1 MKKLGKFLADF
12 LETKVSLGIWTV
24 GFLALVTVRYFIEQF
39 MARTSGSLTTGQSI
53 VEYIHNLYFFL
64 LTILLLWL
72 LVSVILK
79 INPKRLAILFLWSAV
94 LMIAPPIIDMLKTGG
109 QIYWSF
115 YVIGGVADL
124 AQQFVTIFGHFPSG
138 IVYFGT
144 RITFISAIIM
154 IAGFVFIRTRH
165 ILKTAATALFT
176 YVILF
181 FMGSFPSLFSLA
193 HLSLFGGKNLADI
206 KPFNVIQFFGGP
218 QNAFGASAPG
228 ISYSFPYNLDFIYF
242 PFLVLLLTVIF
253 FAIDRK
259 KFWAVLKNFRY
270 PQIVYHTGLFIIG
283 IGLGYLIYPQNFNF
297 TVLSFLA
304 AFTLSISIWLAW
316 MASVVVNDINDLE
329 IDKISNPARPLPRG
343 IFSEK
348 EYWQFGLVCL
358 LLSFLGTLS
367 VGTNWLL
374 LILIYQIIA
383 WFYSAR
389 PFRLKKFPGVASAVS
404 ALASLM
410 IFFMGFTLISGDQL
424 IQHLSWR
431 IILLLFLA
439 YTLAI
444 PIKDFKDIA
453 GDGKEKIWTIP
464 VLFGDSTGRL
474 IVSIGIFI
482 AYMLSVFLLRE
493 LRLFFWALIFSIITF
508 VILNYGKIKP
518 RNLPGVILSVVG
530 IYGLI
535 LVLIMFV

>member
-1 MKKLGKFLADF
+1 MNKMGKFLADF

-39 MARTSGSLTTGQSI
+39 MARTSGSLTTSQSI

-64 LTILLLWL
+64 LAILLIWL
-72 LVSVILK
+72 LVSFIMNL
-79 INPKRLAILFLWSAV
+79 NPKRMAILFLWSSV
-94 LMIAPPIIDMLKTGG
+94 LMVVPPIIDMLKTGG

-124 AQQFVTIFGHFPSG
+124 VKQFTTIFGHFPSG

-144 RITFISAIIM
+144 RITFISAIIL
-154 IAGFVFIRTRH
+154 ISSFVFIRTRN
-165 ILKTAATALFT
+165 ILKAAVTALFT

-193 HLSLFGGKNLADI
+193 YLSLFGGRNLSDI
-206 KPFNVIQFFGGP
+206 KPFNVVQFFGGP
-218 QNAFGASAPG
+218 QNVFGAAAPG
-228 ISYSFPYNLDFIYF
+228 IGYSFPYNLDFIYF
-242 PFLVLLLTVIF
+242 PFLVLVLAVFF
-253 FAIDRK
+253 FAADRK
-259 KFWAVLKNFRY
+259 KFRAVLKNFRY
-270 PQIVYHTGLFIIG
+270 PQIIYHTGLFIVG
-283 IGLGYLIYPQNFNF
+283 MGLGCLIYPQNFNF
-297 TVLSFLA
+297 TILSFFA
-304 AFTLSISIWLAW
+304 ALTLVISIWLAW
-316 MASVVVNDINDLE
+316 KASVVVNDVNDLE
-329 IDKISNPARPLPRG
+329 IDKISNPARPLPQG

-358 LLSFLGTLS
+358 LLSFLGALS

-374 LILIYQIIA
+374 LILVYQIIA

-404 ALASLM
+404 SLASLM
-410 IFFMGFTLISGDQL
+410 VLFMGFTLISGDDL

-439 YTLAI
+439 YMLAI
-444 PIKDFKDIA
+444 PIKDFKDIV

-474 IVSIGIFI
+474 VVSICIFV
-482 AYMLSVFLLRE
+482 AYMLSVFLLGE
-493 LRLFFWALIFSIITF
+493 LRLFFWALIFGIITF

-518 RNLPGVILSVVG
+518 RQLPGVILGVVG

-535 LVLIMFV
+535 LVLVMFV